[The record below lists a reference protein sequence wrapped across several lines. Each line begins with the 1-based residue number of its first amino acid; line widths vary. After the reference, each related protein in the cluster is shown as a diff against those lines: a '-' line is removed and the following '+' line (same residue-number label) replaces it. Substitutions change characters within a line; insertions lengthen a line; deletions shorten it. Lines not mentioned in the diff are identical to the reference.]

1 MSKSLV
7 FLSNNQEYSI
17 DISYVKEIRNWIKS
31 TIIPN
36 SPKFVEGIINIRG
49 SVIPLINFGK
59 KINSYNENI
68 LKKAIIILEGNN
80 KIIAF
85 SVDDVLEILSY
96 HKEDLRRINFNE
108 NFSFLEGIIS
118 LDERSIFKINESFFI
133 KECIND

>member
-1 MSKSLV
+1 MSKILV
-7 FLSNNQEYSI
+7 FLSNNQEYSV

-36 SPKFVEGIINIRG
+36 SPEFVEGIINIRG
-49 SVIPLINFGK
+49 SVMSLIDFSK
-59 KINSYNENI
+59 KNNSYNESI
-68 LKKAIIILEGNN
+68 LKKAIIILEGDN

-108 NFSFLEGIIS
+108 NCSFLEGIIS
-118 LDERSIFKINESFFI
+118 FDERSIFKINESFFI

>member
-1 MSKSLV
+1 MSKNLV

-36 SPKFVEGIINIRG
+36 SPEFVEGIINIRG

-68 LKKAIIILEGNN
+68 LKKAIIILEGDN

-96 HKEDLRRINFNE
+96 HKEALRRINFNE

>member
-36 SPKFVEGIINIRG
+36 YPDFVEGIINIRG
-49 SVIPLINFGK
+49 SVVPLINFGK

-68 LKKAIIILEGNN
+68 LKKSIIILEGYN

-108 NFSFLEGIIS
+108 NCSILEGIIS
-118 LDERSIFKINESFFI
+118 FDERTIFKINESFFI

>member
-36 SPKFVEGIINIRG
+36 SPDFVEGIINIRG

-68 LKKAIIILEGNN
+68 LKKSIIILEGYN

-108 NFSFLEGIIS
+108 NCSILEGIIS
-118 LDERSIFKINESFFI
+118 FDERTTFKINESFFI

>member
-36 SPKFVEGIINIRG
+36 SPEFVEGIINIRG

-59 KINSYNENI
+59 KINSGNENI
-68 LKKAIIILEGNN
+68 LKKAIIILEGDN
-80 KIIAF
+80 KIISF

-108 NFSFLEGIIS
+108 NFSILEGIIS
-118 LDERSIFKINESFFI
+118 FDERTIFKINESFFI
-133 KECIND
+133 KECINV

>member
-17 DISYVKEIRNWIKS
+17 DISYVKEIKNWIKS

-36 SPKFVEGIINIRG
+36 SPEFVEGIINIRG
-49 SVIPLINFGK
+49 SVIPMINFGK

-68 LKKAIIILEGNN
+68 LKKAIIILEGDN
-80 KIIAF
+80 KIMAF

-108 NFSFLEGIIS
+108 NCSILEGIIS
-118 LDERSIFKINESFFI
+118 FDERNIFKINESFFI

>member
-36 SPKFVEGIINIRG
+36 SPDFLEGIINIRG
-49 SVIPLINFGK
+49 SVIPLINFDK
-59 KINSYNENI
+59 KINSCNENI
-68 LKKAIIILEGNN
+68 LKKAIIILEGDN

-108 NFSFLEGIIS
+108 NCSILEGIIS
-118 LDERSIFKINESFFI
+118 FDERNIFKINESFFI

>member
-17 DISYVKEIRNWIKS
+17 DIPYVKEIRNWIKS
-31 TIIPN
+31 TTIPN
-36 SPKFVEGIINIRG
+36 SPEFVEGIINIRG

-118 LDERSIFKINESFFI
+118 LDERSIFKINESFLI
-133 KECIND
+133 KECIDD

>member
-36 SPKFVEGIINIRG
+36 SPEFVEGIINIRG

-59 KINSYNENI
+59 KINSGNENI
-68 LKKAIIILEGNN
+68 LKKAIIILEGDN
-80 KIIAF
+80 KIISF

-108 NFSFLEGIIS
+108 NCSILEGIIS
-118 LDERSIFKINESFFI
+118 FDERNIFKINESFFI
-133 KECIND
+133 KECINV

>member
-36 SPKFVEGIINIRG
+36 SPEFVEGIINIRG

-59 KINSYNENI
+59 KINSCNENI
-68 LKKAIIILEGNN
+68 LKKAIIILEGDN

-85 SVDDVLEILSY
+85 SVDDVSEILSY

-108 NFSFLEGIIS
+108 NCSFLEGIIS
-118 LDERSIFKINESFFI
+118 FDERNIFKINESIFI
-133 KECIND
+133 RECIND

>member
-36 SPKFVEGIINIRG
+36 SPEFVEGIINIRG

-68 LKKAIIILEGNN
+68 LKKAIIILEGDN
-80 KIIAF
+80 KIISF

-108 NFSFLEGIIS
+108 NCSILEGIIS
-118 LDERSIFKINESFFI
+118 FDERTIFKINESFFI

>member
-36 SPKFVEGIINIRG
+36 SPEFVEGIINIRG

-68 LKKAIIILEGNN
+68 LKKAIIILEGDN

-108 NFSFLEGIIS
+108 NCSILEGIIS
-118 LDERSIFKINESFFI
+118 FDERTIFKINESFFI

>member
-36 SPKFVEGIINIRG
+36 SPDFLEGIINIRG
-49 SVIPLINFGK
+49 SVIPLINFDK

-68 LKKAIIILEGNN
+68 LKKAIIILEGDN

-108 NFSFLEGIIS
+108 NCSILEGIIS
-118 LDERSIFKINESFFI
+118 FDERNIFKINESFFI

>member
-17 DISYVKEIRNWIKS
+17 DISYVKEIKNWIKS

-36 SPKFVEGIINIRG
+36 SPEFLEGIINIRG

-68 LKKAIIILEGNN
+68 LKKAIIILEGDN

-108 NFSFLEGIIS
+108 NCSILEGIIS
-118 LDERSIFKINESFFI
+118 FDERNIFKINESFFI

>member
-36 SPKFVEGIINIRG
+36 SPEFVEGIINIRG

-59 KINSYNENI
+59 KINSCNENI
-68 LKKAIIILEGNN
+68 LKKAIIILEGDN
-80 KIIAF
+80 KIISF

-108 NFSFLEGIIS
+108 NCSILEGIIS
-118 LDERSIFKINESFFI
+118 FDERTIFKINESFFI
-133 KECIND
+133 KECINV

>member
-17 DISYVKEIRNWIKS
+17 DIYYVKEIRNWIKS
-31 TIIPN
+31 TIIPK
-36 SPKFVEGIINIRG
+36 SPEFVEGIINIRG

-68 LKKAIIILEGNN
+68 LKKAIIILEGDN

-108 NFSFLEGIIS
+108 NCSILEGIIS
-118 LDERSIFKINESFFI
+118 FDERNIFKINESFFI

>member
-7 FLSNNQEYSI
+7 FLSNNKEYSI

-36 SPKFVEGIINIRG
+36 SPEFVEGIINIRG

-59 KINSYNENI
+59 KINSCNENI
-68 LKKAIIILEGNN
+68 FKKAIIILEGDN

-108 NFSFLEGIIS
+108 NCSILEGIIS
-118 LDERSIFKINESFFI
+118 FDERNIFKINESFFI

>member
-36 SPKFVEGIINIRG
+36 SPEFVEGIINIRG

-59 KINSYNENI
+59 KINSCNENI
-68 LKKAIIILEGNN
+68 LKKAIIILEGDN
-80 KIIAF
+80 KIISF

-108 NFSFLEGIIS
+108 NCSILEGIIS
-118 LDERSIFKINESFFI
+118 FDERTIFKINESFFI
-133 KECIND
+133 KECING

>member
-7 FLSNNQEYSI
+7 FLSNNQEYSV

-36 SPKFVEGIINIRG
+36 SPEFVEGIINIRG

-59 KINSYNENI
+59 KNNSYNEI
-68 LKKAIIILEGNN
+68 ISKKAIIILEGDN

-108 NFSFLEGIIS
+108 NYSFLEGIIS
-118 LDERSIFKINESFFI
+118 FDERNIFKINESFFI

>member
-17 DISYVKEIRNWIKS
+17 DISYVKEIKNWIKS

-36 SPKFVEGIINIRG
+36 SPEFVEGIINIRG

-68 LKKAIIILEGNN
+68 LKKAIIILEGDN

-108 NFSFLEGIIS
+108 NCSFLEGIIS
-118 LDERSIFKINESFFI
+118 FDERNIFKINESFFI

>member
-36 SPKFVEGIINIRG
+36 SPEFVEGIINIRG
-49 SVIPLINFGK
+49 AVIPLINFGK
-59 KINSYNENI
+59 KINSCNENI
-68 LKKAIIILEGNN
+68 LKKAIIILEGDN

-85 SVDDVLEILSY
+85 SVDDVSEILSY

-108 NFSFLEGIIS
+108 NCSFLEGIIS
-118 LDERSIFKINESFFI
+118 FDERNIFKINESIFI
-133 KECIND
+133 RECIND

>member
-36 SPKFVEGIINIRG
+36 SPEFVEGIINIRG

-59 KINSYNENI
+59 KINSCNENI
-68 LKKAIIILEGNN
+68 LKKSIIILEGDN
-80 KIIAF
+80 KIISF

-108 NFSFLEGIIS
+108 NCSILEGIIS
-118 LDERSIFKINESFFI
+118 FDERTIFKINESFFI
-133 KECIND
+133 KECINV

>member
-36 SPKFVEGIINIRG
+36 SPEFVEGIINIRG

-59 KINSYNENI
+59 KINSCNENI
-68 LKKAIIILEGNN
+68 LKKAIIILEGDN
-80 KIIAF
+80 KIISF

-108 NFSFLEGIIS
+108 NCSILEGIIS
-118 LDERSIFKINESFFI
+118 FDERTIFKINESFFI

>member
-36 SPKFVEGIINIRG
+36 SPEFVEGIINIRG

-59 KINSYNENI
+59 KINSGNENI
-68 LKKAIIILEGNN
+68 LKKAIIILEGDN
-80 KIIAF
+80 KIISF

-108 NFSFLEGIIS
+108 NCSILEGIIS
-118 LDERSIFKINESFFI
+118 FDERTIFKINESFFI
-133 KECIND
+133 KECINV